1 MDPLAPELP
10 PQHELEELLVRTSDH
25 PDDAKAEAD
34 FVRALME
41 AHLGLPGH
49 EDEQGRFAPEIR
61 SFDEQVFAIAVTH
74 PVRVERFLEV
84 AERAPGK
91 LVVHAAPG
99 RALLGELV
107 RNNTPLMLNP
117 ANGYGR
123 EFTVQ
128 EMSDLLAQV

>member
-1 MDPLAPELP
+1 MDPLAPEHP
-10 PQHELEELLVRTSDH
+10 PQHELEQLLVRTSDQS
-25 PDDAKAEAD
+25 DDATAEAA
-34 FVRALME
+34 FVRALFE

-49 EDEQGRFAPEIR
+49 EDTEGRFAPEVR
-61 SFDEQVFAIAVTH
+61 RFGEQAFAIAFTH
-74 PVRVERFLEV
+74 PVRIERFLEV

-99 RALLGELV
+99 RALFAELV

>member
-10 PQHELEELLVRTSDH
+10 PQHELEELLERTAAE
-25 PDDAKAEAD
+25 PDDAQIETAFVKA
-34 FVRALME
+34 LLE

-49 EDEQGRFAPEIR
+49 EDEEGRFAPEVR
-61 SFDEQVFAIAVTH
+61 AFGEQEFAIAFTH
-74 PVRVERFLEV
+74 PVRIERFLEV
-84 AERAPGK
+84 AERLPGK

-99 RALLGELV
+99 RALFGELV

-117 ANGYGR
+117 ANGYAR

-128 EMSDLLAQV
+128 EMSDLLADL

>member
-10 PQHELEELLVRTSDH
+10 PQHELEELLERASAQ
-25 PDDAKAEAD
+25 PDDEVVAAA
-34 FVRALME
+34 FAAALLD

-49 EDEQGRFAPEIR
+49 EDEEGRFAPEIR
-61 SFDEQVFAIAVTH
+61 TFGEQAFAIAFTH

-84 AERAPGK
+84 AERSPGK

-117 ANGYGR
+117 ANGYVR

-128 EMSDLLAQV
+128 QMSTFLNQV